1 MPNDDTVTNT
11 EQLEKE
17 QAPSRSH
24 HPSRQNRHT
33 LQRTRQKLPG
43 QTAGSLPLYDLS
55 AGSCSRS
62 HPVCR

>member
-24 HPSRQNRHT
+24 SSIQAESTHPTTNTPEATWTNSR
-33 LQRTRQKLPG
+33 LL
-43 QTAGSLPLYDLS
+43 TAL
-55 AGSCSRS
+55 
-62 HPVCR
+62 